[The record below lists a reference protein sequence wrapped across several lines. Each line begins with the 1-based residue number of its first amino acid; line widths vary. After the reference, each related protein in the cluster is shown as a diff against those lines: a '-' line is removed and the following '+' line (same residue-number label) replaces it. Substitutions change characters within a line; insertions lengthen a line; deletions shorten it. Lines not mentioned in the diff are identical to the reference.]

1 MPVQHVAVGG
11 RSVYICLDAVIAIM
25 PDGVYTDMPK
35 LTLCNPTRETKLEGD
50 DRRLLLQVSWSRPFF
65 ISSVARI
72 ASVAFTNEQSRD
84 VVFTI
89 CKPMPKDELV
99 TVMGP
104 LHCLARVMRRI
115 MKQEKQLAC
124 VMAAHP
130 RLGEKSPLASLH
142 EVVGIIAKL
151 I

>member
-1 MPVQHVAVGG
+1 MPVQHVVVGD

-35 LTLCNPTRETKLEGD
+35 ILLSNPYREKNLEGD
-50 DRRLLLQVSWSRPFF
+50 DRHLLVPWTRPVF
-65 ISSVARI
+65 II
-72 ASVAFTNEQSRD
+72 PTNGMLSVAFTNKQCGD
-84 VVFTI
+84 VVFKI
-89 CKPMPKDELV
+89 WKPMDELV

-104 LHCLARVMRRI
+104 LHCLARVMRRSL
-115 MKQEKQLAC
+115 KQNKQLAW
-124 VMAAHP
+124 VMATHP

-142 EVVGIIAKL
+142 EVVDIIAKL